1 MRNQQVQ
8 LVLYLNYRINRFPE
22 FRFWSH
28 GSKVGAMAPDLG
40 AIARDFGTNGSQ
52 LYEPMAPGPSSL
64 EPQATHV
71 LKVWSQTIDGNN
83 NQSRNKLQQSAP
95 LQIEMTLGKTKFR
108 TYVLQIANCVSKQNC

>member
-40 AIARDFGTNGSQ
+40 A
-52 LYEPMAPGPSSL
+52 MAPKTGAMAPNFMSQWL
-64 EPQATHV
+64 RAGAT
-71 LKVWSQTIDGNN
+71 G
-83 NQSRNKLQQSAP
+83 
-95 LQIEMTLGKTKFR
+95 
-108 TYVLQIANCVSKQNC
+108 